1 MSQEIS
7 MIMRQ
12 TNYSEEVAKNKLNQH
27 NNNIMKV
34 IEEYMGIKE
43 EKKAPMVSVNQE
55 KYNHFRKLMDSAE
68 QNYRER
74 NNNS

>member
-1 MSQEIS
+1 MSEQIN

-12 TNYSEEVAKNKLNQH
+12 TNYNEEVAKNKLIEH
-27 NNNIMKV
+27 DNNIMKV
-34 IEEYMGIKE
+34 LEEYMGIKE

-68 QNYRER
+68 QSYRER
-74 NNNS
+74 KNNS